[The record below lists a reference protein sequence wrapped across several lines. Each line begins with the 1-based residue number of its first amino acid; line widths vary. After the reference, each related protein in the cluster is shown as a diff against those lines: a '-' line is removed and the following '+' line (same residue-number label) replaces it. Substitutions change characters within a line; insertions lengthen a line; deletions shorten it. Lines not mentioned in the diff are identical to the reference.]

1 MVFHFFSLAMSLLSS
16 SRVRTFGRVCAGSL
30 GCLIAMVATLPEPA
44 LHAAPPQVRF
54 DVGYTVGCR
63 DVTSAEF
70 REMNPD
76 ERLMEAKFQ
85 VSSLVQ
91 DGAEGDL
98 IQYMYRIESPD
109 RSVQIVDFLP
119 KTTLASDFAG
129 NVGIE
134 KKQENSK
141 SLGLSLVGSYDHL
154 AKISG
159 GTDHSAK
166 DTSIVRYELL
176 PSMDLLAASG
186 TIQRGCGVYFKLKPS
201 PRTSLEGAKDF
212 VIVMRVP
219 RQWRGDYVHL
229 RCEATGYRRSVVRPL
244 DEPLNCGER
253 DFIIAL
259 YAEGDELAKATA
271 AQYVQTEAELRRT
284 VALNRRDIYKRSY
297 PTVAHEFGS
306 LFSLVEPK
314 IPDTW
319 LERLLLS
326 APPASPD
333 EIDRNLPSD
342 VRNAVSRFAASK
354 SQLQQLSGGCDGR
367 TVTEIFVTEK

>member
-1 MVFHFFSLAMSLLSS
+1 MVHFLFRAFGNT
-16 SRVRTFGRVCAGSL
+16 RTFRKVCAHSF
-30 GCLIAMVATLPEPA
+30 GCLIVSVAMLPDATV
-44 LHAAPPQVRF
+44 HAAPPQVRF
-54 DVGYTVGCR
+54 DVGYMVGCR
-63 DVTSAEF
+63 DVTPAEF

-76 ERLMEAKFQ
+76 ERLVEAKFQ

-98 IQYMYRIESPD
+98 IQYIYRIESPD

-119 KTTLASDFAG
+119 KTTLASDLAG

-141 SLGLSLVGSYDHL
+141 SLGLSLAGSYDHL

-159 GTDHSAK
+159 GTDHSSK
-166 DTSIVRYELL
+166 DSSVVRYELL
-176 PSMDLLAASG
+176 PSMELLAASG

-201 PRTSLEGAKDF
+201 PRTSLVGAKDF

-219 RQWRGDYVHL
+219 QQWRGDYVHL

-253 DFIIAL
+253 DFIVAL
-259 YAEGDELAKATA
+259 YAEGDETAKAAA
-271 AQYVQTEAELRRT
+271 AQYVQAEAKLRRT
-284 VALNRRDIYKRSY
+284 VQLHRRDIHKRSY
-297 PTVAHEFGS
+297 PTVAHEFGA

-319 LERLLLS
+319 LERLLLGTPT
-326 APPASPD
+326 ATAD
-333 EIDRNLPSD
+333 ELDKSLPSE
-342 VRNAVSRFAASK
+342 VRSAVTRFVTSK
-354 SQLQQLSGGCDGR
+354 SQLQQLSGGALDAAASIAER
-367 TVTEIFVTEK
+367 